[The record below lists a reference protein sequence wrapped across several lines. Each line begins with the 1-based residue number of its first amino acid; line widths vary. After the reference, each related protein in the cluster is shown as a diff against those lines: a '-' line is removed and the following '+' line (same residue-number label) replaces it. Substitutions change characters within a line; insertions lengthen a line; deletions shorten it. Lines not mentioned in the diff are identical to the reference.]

1 MTIKIFVDTSFIIA
15 LVNVRDQYHQEAIS
29 IADEYDKQLLVI
41 TDAVILEIANALSR
55 NYKSEA
61 IQIIENFFASKNVE
75 VVSLTPA
82 LFDRA
87 FYLYKD
93 REDQTWGL
101 VDCISFI
108 VMQDRNMDIAFTF
121 DRHFV
126 QAGFKIIPTI

>member
-61 IQIIENFFASKNVE
+61 IQIIENFFVSKNVE

-108 VMQDRNMDIAFTF
+108 VMQDRNMNIAFTF